1 MKLLKENN
9 EHRMNEQKGITI
21 MAKAKEVEKTFEESL
36 NELEGIVQRLERGDV
51 PLEEALVAFQEGVAL
66 SKQCQDTLEKAEKTL
81 TKMMTENNEEVPFEE
96 SEEV

>member
-1 MKLLKENN
+1 
-9 EHRMNEQKGITI
+9 

-51 PLEEALVAFQEGVAL
+51 PLEEALVAFQEGMAL

-81 TKMMTENNEEVPFEE
+81 TKMMTENNEEAPFAE
-96 SEEV
+96 SDEV